1 LSELSSSL
9 DELLLDEIDEDDVSL
24 EDTVDDELTLST
36 LEDDVSL
43 EDTIDDELTLSTLEE
58 DTSLDG
64 TVEDILSLVVLVITF
79 VDVDSGKVHTI
90 VLELCALL
98 LNEEFDITLLTFSLD
113 SLTLDE
119 LLTLLDEDVLFPHP
133 TNEIKANTVNIFLFI
148 KITSILYD
156 NIIY

>member
-1 LSELSSSL
+1 MSELSSSL

-36 LEDDVSL
+36 LE
-43 EDTIDDELTLSTLEE
+43 E
-58 DTSLDG
+58 DTSLDE
-64 TVEDILSLVVLVITF
+64 TVEDVLSLDVLVITL
-79 VDVDSGKVHTI
+79 VDVDSGNVHTI

>member
-1 LSELSSSL
+1 MSELSSSL
-9 DELLLDEIDEDDVSL
+9 DELLLDEIDEEDDSL

-36 LEDDVSL
+36 LE
-43 EDTIDDELTLSTLEE
+43 E
-58 DTSLDG
+58 DTSLDE
-64 TVEDILSLVVLVITF
+64 TVEDVLSLVVLVIAL
-79 VDVDSGKVHTI
+79 VDVDSGNVHTI

-98 LNEEFDITLLTFSLD
+98 LNEEFDATQLTFSLD

>member
-1 LSELSSSL
+1 MSELSSSL
-9 DELLLDEIDEDDVSL
+9 DELLLDEIDEEDDSL

-36 LEDDVSL
+36 LE
-43 EDTIDDELTLSTLEE
+43 E
-58 DTSLDG
+58 DTSLDE
-64 TVEDILSLVVLVITF
+64 TVEDVLSLVVLVIAL
-79 VDVDSGKVHTI
+79 VDVDSGNVHTI

-133 TNEIKANTVNIFLFI
+133 TNEIKANTANIFLFI